1 MIMKKAAV
9 YLRVSTEEQ
18 RERQSIET
26 QRGFAERYVVA
37 EKLIHAGEYADD
49 GVSGTIPLDQRPH
62 GARLLADARA
72 RKFDTVLVYKLDR
85 IGRDPRLILNAVQ
98 EIQDLGITVQSLTEP
113 FETSTASGR
122 FMLTILSG
130 VAGLERDNI
139 LQRSAEGIKRLV
151 GEGAWVGGVVPFGY
165 RVEGAH
171 RQARLAVSE
180 VSIPGTGMTE
190 ADVIRLMYRMA
201 GDEGKSCQA
210 IADRL
215 THLGVPPACA
225 RVNGNPA
232 RGQRQRMTAGIW
244 RDSRIHY
251 VLRSSTYRGAH
262 QYGKN
267 PKNPNR
273 KPTIV
278 EREVPAIVS
287 QDLWERTQLAL
298 TRNKFMSKRNA
309 HHNYLL
315 RGLVKCAHCG
325 YSYIGT
331 VYTGTNR
338 RDRRV
343 YVCGGRHKGRRVCPD
358 PALRC
363 RGASVGG
370 ELEQMVWE
378 DVEQFLRSPG
388 EVLAALKDR
397 LEAVNAGVA
406 TTQTQLDALRTRL
419 DGMEEERNRVIR
431 LFRRGGI
438 DDADLDRQVE
448 EITRERVALAE
459 EIKRLENEDGR
470 SRLVE
475 SQILSA
481 AHLLTE
487 LNQRLGRPLTW
498 ELKRQ
503 LVETLV
509 EAIRVETIG
518 EGKARDNSVQITYR
532 FGCPDLQLPIT
543 RTGE

>member
-1 MIMKKAAV
+1 MRAAI

-37 EKLIHAGEYADD
+37 EKLIHAGVYADD
-49 GVSGTIPLDQRPH
+49 GVSGTIPLDQRPW

-72 RKFDTVLVYKLDR
+72 RKFDLVLVYKLDR
-85 IGRDPRLILNAVQ
+85 LGRESLLTLKAVK
-98 EIQDLGITVQSLTEP
+98 ELEDLGVTLRSMTEP
-113 FETSTASGR
+113 FDAGTGVGK
-122 FMLTILSG
+122 FLLTMLSG

-139 LQRSAEGIKRLV
+139 LQRSAEGIDRLV
-151 GEGAWVGGVVPFGY
+151 REGAWVGGVVPYGY
-165 RVEGAH
+165 RVEGEN
-171 RQARLAVSE
+171 REARLVVSE
-180 VSIPGTGMTE
+180 APIPGMGMTE
-190 ADVIRLMYRMA
+190 ADVVRLMYSMA
-201 GDEGKSCQA
+201 GDDGKSCQV

-215 THLGVPPACA
+215 THLGVPPALA
-225 RVNGNPA
+225 RVSGDA
-232 RGQRQRMTAGIW
+232 VRGQRQRMTAGIW

-251 VLRSSTYRGAH
+251 VLRSSTYRGVH

-273 KPTIV
+273 APAVI
-278 EREVPAIVS
+278 ERPVPAIVS
-287 QDLWERTQLAL
+287 QELWERAGAAIA
-298 TRNKFMSKRNA
+298 RNKFVSMRNA
-309 HHNYLL
+309 HHSYLL

-325 YSYIGT
+325 RSYIGT
-331 VYTGTNR
+331 VYTGAKR
-338 RDRRV
+338 PDRRV

-363 RGASVGG
+363 RGTSVGG
-370 ELEQMVWE
+370 ELEQLVWQ
-378 DVEQFLRSPG
+378 DVEQFLKCPG
-388 EVLAALKDR
+388 EVLATLKDR
-397 LEAVNAGVA
+397 LDAVNEGAA
-406 TTQTQLDALRTRL
+406 TVQFQLHSLRSRL

-438 DDADLDRQVE
+438 GDAGLDRQTE

-459 EIKRLENEDGR
+459 EIKRLEDEGER
-470 SRLVE
+470 SRHVE
-475 SQILSA
+475 SQILTA
-481 AHLLTE
+481 AQLLTE
-487 LNQRLGRPLTW
+487 LNQRLGGPLTW

-509 EAIRVETIG
+509 EAIRVETVG
-518 EGKARDNSVQITYR
+518 EGKTRENSVQITYR
-532 FGCPDLQLPIT
+532 FGCPELQLPIT